1 MNLFDLIKEKKYSK
15 IITYLKN
22 NPDLDLNIQDDFD
35 NYFIEYVIDSNN
47 IELIS
52 FVLSRSIFL
61 DILDNNGT
69 TLLYNLIKFNKL
81 EILEMVIN
89 NDSSKI
95 GIHILDKKDIKG
107 RTSLHYCVIFNNIKA
122 LELILDKKGDPYI
135 IDRNGD
141 NIFFYC
147 IKYKRNE
154 ILLFLFSKFKNFKI
168 KNKEG
173 ETLLQSSINYS
184 NQEIIDYL
192 LDKSDVNLNNKTKEF
207 GTTALH
213 QLIVNDKVK
222 LVKKLIDLNVD
233 ITISDNLGNNP
244 IHFSILEKNNELI
257 LLLLKMNK
265 INLNLT
271 NLNGYIPLNLY
282 LEENKKYDED
292 ILKLLIENSNLNIQN
307 FNGNTSL
314 FLLFNKSL
322 FFDYSKELLR
332 KKLNIFIQNYK
343 GESIY
348 NSSKDKEKLI
358 ELVSKSFYNNLDYNL
373 VIDWEKKCADIRL
386 NKKNDNNKE
395 LKTED
400 DCIKKIKYIIKNE
413 NRSIPKIKEIKVD
426 LNSGLIL
433 KDCFFSGY
441 PIDTLFG
448 LLWLKKN
455 TKNLNL
461 VLGYPMT
468 LSEPLEKFY
477 NDIGVNINFRND
489 FINTMILWTNQKI
502 FFPDYFDSTI
512 ESLLKNKVESI
523 IIAIGIETPQGAHT
537 NIIFWNVKN
546 KVIERFEPNGKNPPI
561 SFNYNPDLLD
571 SILINKFSNFSKDF
585 KYLKPSNY
593 LPQIGFQM
601 IENLEN
607 ETCKEIGDPNG
618 FCTVWCIWYCYQ
630 KSLNLEI
637 ESEEL
642 VDQLINNI
650 KLEGKSFKNLIRNFS
665 KNISKLRDEYLDMV
679 DLNINRWI
687 LSSFEEDKL
696 YKLEKNILK
705 LI

>member
-35 NYFIEYVIDSNN
+35 NYFIEYIIDSNN

-322 FFDYSKELLR
+322 FFDYSKELLK

-512 ESLLKNKVESI
+512 ESLLKNKAESI